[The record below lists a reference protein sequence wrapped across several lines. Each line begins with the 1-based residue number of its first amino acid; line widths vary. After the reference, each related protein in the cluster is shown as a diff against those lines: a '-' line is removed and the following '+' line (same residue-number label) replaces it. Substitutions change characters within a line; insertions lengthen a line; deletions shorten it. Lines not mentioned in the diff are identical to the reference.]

1 MPSPIYTLSGTKQ
14 VTRGKI
20 LYSTRNS
27 AQCSV
32 MAQRSGMGRGGREV
46 QERGDKVYIELTH
59 FVVEPKTNTTSQ
71 SNYTS
76 IKMYIMLWH
85 T

>member
-1 MPSPIYTLSGTKQ
+1 
-14 VTRGKI
+14 
-20 LYSTRNS
+20 
-27 AQCSV
+27 
-32 MAQRSGMGRGGREV
+32 MGRGGREV

-59 FVVEPKTNTTSQ
+59 FVVEPKTNTTSK